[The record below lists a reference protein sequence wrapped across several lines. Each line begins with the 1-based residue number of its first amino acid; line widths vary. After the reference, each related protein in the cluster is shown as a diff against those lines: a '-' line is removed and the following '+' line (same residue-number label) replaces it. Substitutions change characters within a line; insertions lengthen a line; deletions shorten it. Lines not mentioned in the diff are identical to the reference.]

1 MWSPAP
7 RGFSAILAPKVHWFT
22 SSQRVTGGRYK
33 FYPTTPILV
42 QILYS
47 SAFNVLNLLA
57 CLVGAGLFGKIS
69 LLILLTLSSCTLAVV
84 VSFFLDFEYQ
94 ASYQND
100 TSVGFFKGISYNNM
114 TGIKHL
120 LDENWD
126 STYSMDCSNNLA
138 EVFMHVRGLIT
149 KISR

>member
-7 RGFSAILAPKVHWFT
+7 RGFSAILAPKAHWFT
-22 SSQRVTGGRYK
+22 SFQRVTGGRYK

-94 ASYQND
+94 ASYPNANQ
-100 TSVGFFKGISYNNM
+100 TGFFKGIGNNSM
-114 TGIKHL
+114 GGIREL
-120 LDENWD
+120 LNENWD
-126 STYSMDCSNNLA
+126 STYSRDCSNHLA
-138 EVFMHVRGLIT
+138 EVLINE
-149 KISR
+149 SS

>member
-1 MWSPAP
+1 MSYP
-7 RGFSAILAPKVHWFT
+7 RGI
-22 SSQRVTGGRYK
+22 GGRYK
-33 FYPTTPILV
+33 GPFYLPPHVV

-47 SAFNVLNLLA
+47 TGFNVLNLLA

-69 LLILLTLSSCTLAVV
+69 LLILLTLSSCTLAVL

-94 ASYQND
+94 ATYQND
-100 TSVGFFKGISYNNM
+100 TSVGFFKGISYNNL

-126 STYSMDCSNNLA
+126 STYSMDCSNHFA
-138 EVFMHVRGLIT
+138 EVFVRIEGLIT
-149 KISR
+149 KIFR